1 MVYSGLPH
9 YPCIIRC
16 HSRSQAKLFELSRN
30 PQFPWI
36 PALQLQGPAFNG
48 FIETTFVGNEQEKK
62 EYRNPMIGSDPAGFK
77 LLWFWT
83 LLGTLIPTDS
93 YLVWKYSPTNYFYLS
108 MLIIPHLM
116 KYLCSLVER
125 SQLLFVC
132 LANFV
137 VSMSK
142 AIPKSVNQ
150 NPMSTHY

>member
-1 MVYSGLPH
+1 
-9 YPCIIRC
+9 
-16 HSRSQAKLFELSRN
+16 
-30 PQFPWI
+30 
-36 PALQLQGPAFNG
+36 
-48 FIETTFVGNEQEKK
+48 
-62 EYRNPMIGSDPAGFK
+62 
-77 LLWFWT
+77 
-83 LLGTLIPTDS
+83 
-93 YLVWKYSPTNYFYLS
+93 

>member
-77 LLWFWT
+77 LL
-83 LLGTLIPTDS
+83 
-93 YLVWKYSPTNYFYLS
+93 
-108 MLIIPHLM
+108 
-116 KYLCSLVER
+116 
-125 SQLLFVC
+125 
-132 LANFV
+132 
-137 VSMSK
+137 
-142 AIPKSVNQ
+142 
-150 NPMSTHY
+150 